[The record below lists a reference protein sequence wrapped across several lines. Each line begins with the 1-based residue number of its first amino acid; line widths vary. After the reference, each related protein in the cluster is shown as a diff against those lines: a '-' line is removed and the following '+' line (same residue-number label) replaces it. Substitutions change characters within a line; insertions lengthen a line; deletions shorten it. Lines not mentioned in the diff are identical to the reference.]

1 MFGNKLKDIKEI
13 IDNKY
18 NKDNKRKM
26 ENMIVLIII
35 LIVTIFVIN
44 IIWNGDKKENTE
56 NSNLYKQLASSDSNN
71 VQVSSINENDEYNLE
86 KSLENIL
93 SKINGAGNVQVL
105 LTYSESSQVVPLTND
120 NYTQKQTEE
129 TDTSGGNRKI
139 DETSKSSE
147 IIYEEKD
154 GEKSIITKKVIM
166 PKVEG
171 ALILADGASNATV
184 KTNIIQAVEA
194 LTGIATHKIQVLEM
208 QK

>member
-13 IDNKY
+13 IDNK
-18 NKDNKRKM
+18 DNKENKKKM
-26 ENMIVLIII
+26 ENIIVLIII
-35 LIVTIFVIN
+35 LIITIFVIN
-44 IIWNGDKKENTE
+44 VIWNGDKKENTE
-56 NSNLYKQLASSDSNN
+56 SSDLYKQLATEKSNSI
-71 VQVSSINENDEYNLE
+71 QVSSINENDEYNLE
-86 KSLENIL
+86 KNLEDIL

-105 LTYSESSQVVPLTND
+105 LTYSESSQVVPLTNE

-154 GEKSIITKKVIM
+154 GEKTTITKKVIM